1 MAIIID
7 NSVKNKKDTPSITS
21 DVAANLPA
29 ATDVPVGAIYIETD
43 TGTIKQSDG
52 ITWQILGGG
61 GGPGTQDL
69 ASVLS
74 IGNTATNNIV
84 LNGAP
89 GNGNVTAASIVS
101 AGSGEVKIGKST
113 SGYVELRDSTE
124 RKALLGDGSTDVVK
138 FRSYNGNSFIID
150 YDNNAAGNIT
160 TLVSEQ
166 PLYEPASPG
175 QNLTNFEVRPNINS
189 KLGFGSANLIGF
201 YYNPLITN
209 AASIN
214 EIAFKAER
222 GKLELITGT
231 GTTTINS
238 AGTNIELNESVSNG
252 TTNFLNSTTI
262 TLNDSVNFYNN
273 TITAAATVL
282 QSLTDSLATQ
292 PTFVQLSAIGATDIT
307 TLQKNTLQ
315 FYDTVVQQVQTSYTG
330 TGITLN
336 GLITGTTFN
345 LLFYEAY
352 GGGYVTGDYY
362 FQGQGTPGIV
372 KTIDYQEKNVID
384 WDFGSNPTLTVDGL
398 YTKTY
403 FCFNVGGNIVLDNTQ
418 FRNGVIVYICI
429 DHGSTGNV
437 AVTTA
442 GPIFPPALLGA
453 SPINK
458 SGMYSVTYNAN
469 LDTFAISHV

>member
-124 RKALLGDGSTDVVK
+124 RKALLGDGTTDVVK
-138 FRSYNGNSFIID
+138 FRCYNNNSFIID
-150 YDNNAAGNIT
+150 YDNNTAGNIQ

-175 QNLTNFEVRPNINS
+175 HNLTNFEVRPNINS
-189 KLGFGSANLIGF
+189 KLGFGSTTITGF

-209 AASIN
+209 AASVS
-214 EIAFKAER
+214 ERAFVSER
-222 GKLELITGT
+222 GRSEFIAPGIGYASINNSGLNINLLDQSNGSQTNIQANDVAITDQPNNTNNVITGQGFTITDLVNARTITFDWSNIFYQDNLSLNTTQLSNVGQNLGFYDNTQQVSTNYGLT
-231 GTTTINS
+231 GFTLNYA
-238 AGTNIELNESVSNG
+238 AGTQLLNIGYYDRNSFFCSGNFYFQNIGLSVSK
-252 TTNFLNSTTI
+252 TF
-262 TLNDSVNFYNN
+262 SV
-273 TITAAATVL
+273 
-282 QSLTDSLATQ
+282 QE
-292 PTFVQLSAIGATDIT
+292 
-307 TLQKNTLQ
+307 K
-315 FYDTVVQQVQTSYTG
+315 
-330 TGITLN
+330 
-336 GLITGTTFN
+336 
-345 LLFYEAY
+345 E
-352 GGGYVTGDYY
+352 
-362 FQGQGTPGIV
+362 
-372 KTIDYQEKNVID
+372 TIDF
-384 WDFGSNPTLTVDGL
+384 DFTVTPTLTVDGL
-398 YTKTY
+398 YCRTY
-403 FCFNVGGNIVLDNTQ
+403 FCFGAGGNIVLDATQ
-418 FRNGVIVYICI
+418 YENGVIVYLCI

-437 AVTTA
+437 AVTTT
-442 GPIFPPALLGA
+442 GTSALLGA